1 MNLLTA
7 PRPFFQRHCLH
18 WRLGLPIGTGY
29 RHGYPANYRS
39 QRRRHLA
46 QHPYRRHALSYH
58 HKRRCL
64 ARRARAWGMIPL
76 GHGLWY
82 DQATDASYIQTVRG
96 LEETEFVM
104 YNGRNA

>member
-1 MNLLTA
+1 
-7 PRPFFQRHCLH
+7 
-18 WRLGLPIGTGY
+18 
-29 RHGYPANYRS
+29 
-39 QRRRHLA
+39 
-46 QHPYRRHALSYH
+46 
-58 HKRRCL
+58 
-64 ARRARAWGMIPL
+64 MIPL